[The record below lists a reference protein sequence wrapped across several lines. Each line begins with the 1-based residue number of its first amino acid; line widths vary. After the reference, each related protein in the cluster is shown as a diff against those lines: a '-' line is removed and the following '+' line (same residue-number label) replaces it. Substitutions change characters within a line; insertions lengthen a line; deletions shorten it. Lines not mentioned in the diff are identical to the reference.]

1 MGAVDPER
9 GFDLC
14 RYVKPNDAMRA
25 YWRYVATMHYG
36 IDSPVMPEAL
46 KEEKPRP

>member
-1 MGAVDPER
+1 
-9 GFDLC
+9 
-14 RYVKPNDAMRA
+14 MRA

-46 KEEKPRP
+46 KEKPRP